1 MTKSSSLHA
10 VIMAGGRGERF
21 WPISRTSHP
30 KQFVSLFG
38 GKPLISIA
46 VERLEGLIPP
56 ENILVVTSAD
66 LVDRSRQALPML
78 PRENIIGEPFG
89 RDTAAACA
97 LGTAWVASRGG
108 DDAAVAVLTADHL
121 IEDVERFQLALADTA
136 EVISDKPAIG
146 VIGIVPDHPATGYGY
161 IESAGSLEQDAKT
174 VFMNVRRFVEKPDV
188 KTARGYVASGNHFWN
203 SGMFLW
209 SVRTFKHALRDFQPK
224 LFAMA
229 ERMQETFGTSG
240 ADADADA
247 VLLEEYNKLD
257 RISVDYA
264 IMEKVDNIVAARG
277 DFGWDDVGTW
287 ASAAAH
293 FKQDDAG
300 NARYGAS
307 ELVEST
313 GNTVVNDQDGH
324 LVAVMGVENL
334 VVVHTK
340 DATLVCSRESAQ
352 RLKELVKQVGERE
365 GPQFT

>member
-1 MTKSSSLHA
+1 MIKSPSLYA

-38 GKPLISIA
+38 GNPLITIA
-46 VERLEGLIPP
+46 VERLKGLIPL

-66 LVDRSRQALPML
+66 LVDRSREALPML
-78 PRENIIGEPFG
+78 PHENIIGEPFG

-97 LGTAWVASRGG
+97 LGTAWVAARGG
-108 DDAAVAVLTADHL
+108 DEATVAVLTADHL
-121 IEDVERFQLALADTA
+121 IKDIERFQVTLADTA
-136 EVISDKPAIG
+136 EAVADEPAIG

-161 IESAGSLEQDAKT
+161 IESAGNLEQDAPTK
-174 VFMNVRRFVEKPDV
+174 FMTVRRFVEKPDLE
-188 KTARGYVASGNHFWN
+188 TARGYVASGNHFWN

-209 SVRTFKHALRDFQPK
+209 SVRTFKGALRSFQPQ
-224 LFAMA
+224 LLAMA
-229 ERMQETFGTSG
+229 ERMEEAFGT
-240 ADADADA
+240 ADADA
-247 VLLEEYNKLD
+247 VLLDEYNKLD

-264 IMEKVDNIVAARG
+264 IMEKVDTIIAARG

-287 ASAAAH
+287 ASAATH
-293 FKQDDAG
+293 FEQDGSG

-307 ELVEST
+307 ELVKAT

-324 LVAVMGVENL
+324 LVALMGVENL

-340 DATLVCSRESAQ
+340 DATLICSRDSAQ
-352 RLKELVKQVGERE
+352 DLKELVKQVGERE
-365 GPQFT
+365 GPSFT